1 MTQTDIHPAGPVR
14 ANGAA
19 RPVSGQD
26 LILVHREGGVAWMT
40 LNRPDAANSID
51 APLAKAFRAT
61 IEMLDGDDSV
71 HVLVLRGAGKMFC
84 AGGDL
89 TTFAAQGDGAAKYV
103 EGLIHDLHVG
113 LERLA
118 SFHAPIVAMVH
129 GAAAGAGLGLAMAA
143 DIVLAEAGARFV
155 MAYTRAGLTPDG
167 GTSWMLPRLVGMRRA
182 LELTLTNRTLTAE
195 EALALGLVTE
205 VTSEK
210 SLTLRARAVA
220 EELAA
225 GPTAAYAT
233 ARRLIRTASEND
245 YAVQLGEEARTIVA
259 SFGTADGLEGVRAF
273 RERRPPVYRAAKS

>member
-1 MTQTDIHPAGPVR
+1 MTQTDTHPAGPVR

-19 RPVSGQD
+19 ATDSGSD
-26 LILVHREGGVAWMT
+26 HVLISREGGVAWLT

-51 APLAKAFRAT
+51 APMARAFRAAV
-61 IEMLDGDDSV
+61 EMLDADDDV

-113 LERLA
+113 LEQLA

-143 DIVLAEAGARFV
+143 DIVLAEAGSRFV

-205 VTSEK
+205 VTSETA
-210 SLTLRARAVA
+210 LAGRARAIA
-220 EELAA
+220 LELAA

-245 YAVQLGEEARTIVA
+245 YAVHLGQEARSIVE
-259 SFGTADGLEGVRAF
+259 SFSTADGLEGVRAF
-273 RERRPPVYRAAKS
+273 RERRAPVFRDAKS